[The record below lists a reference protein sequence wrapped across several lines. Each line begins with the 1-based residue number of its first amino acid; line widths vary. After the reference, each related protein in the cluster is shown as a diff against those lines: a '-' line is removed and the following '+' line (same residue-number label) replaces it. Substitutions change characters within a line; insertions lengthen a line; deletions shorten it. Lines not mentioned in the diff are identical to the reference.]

1 MLYQTK
7 RYDQA
12 VVFQIDKIFSIEKV
26 KEILA
31 QIEKATDEWVGPA
44 VCMPIFKINI
54 GTKNPLEIE
63 GFINNQ
69 SKLIAYDAIDAAD
82 LMLVA
87 DIDAILH
94 KYRYAPGEKLK
105 RNTTKKKKEVIG
117 PLTKKGFDLGYIQQ
131 KFHFFYDP
139 PMHQEG
145 MKLMHLMA
153 GFPFDDWSPA
163 DNSAWFEREVILPL
177 RSEFP
182 NIYQLNRLQEN
193 RVVECLK
200 IMQDTRL
207 YPHLDKR
214 EFNIFTCFLEHNH
227 YNMIISFTSVLKML
241 HHLAI
246 KGDFEKLKEIRK
258 NHSSSHRTDFEDDD
272 MPDPIFKRLSES
284 VGSTYDTAGHVEEP
298 YDPD

>member
-12 VVFQIDKIFSIEKV
+12 VVFQIDKVCSTEKL
-26 KEILA
+26 KEILD

-54 GTKNPLEIE
+54 GTKNHLEIE

-69 SKLIAYDAIDAAD
+69 NKLIAYDAIDAAD

-94 KYRYAPGEKLK
+94 KYRYVPGEKLK
-105 RNTTKKKKEVIG
+105 RKTPKKEKKVIG
-117 PLTKKGFDLGYIQQ
+117 PLTKHGYDLGYIQQ
-131 KFHFFYDP
+131 KYHFFYDP
-139 PMHQEG
+139 QMHEEAEKLCNL
-145 MKLMHLMA
+145 MK
-153 GFPFDDWSPA
+153 GFPFKDRTPA
-163 DNSAWFEREVILPL
+163 ENSAWLEREVILPF

-182 NIYQLNRLQEN
+182 TIYEFNKLMDNEVLESLQI
-193 RVVECLK
+193 LK
-200 IMQDTRL
+200 DARL
-207 YPHLDKR
+207 YDHIPEDSFKIGHNFLCFRYYTQISVHLADLKMLQQLYNKR
-214 EFNIFTCFLEHNH
+214 EFDL
-227 YNMIISFTSVLKML
+227 
-241 HHLAI
+241 LARM
-246 KGDFEKLKEIRK
+246 KKTR
-258 NHSSSHRTDFEDDD
+258 SSSYKPGFEDDD

-284 VGSTYDTAGHVEEP
+284 VGSTFDTAGHVEEP